1 MEKSKDIVGL
11 GQQPYR
17 AVALGLE
24 AIPRTLAQNCGCD
37 VVRRL
42 TELRAKHNQEDR
54 ENGRFFGIDGE
65 SGNIVDMRTKSIWD
79 PLVVKSQVVKTALE
93 SSCMLLRIDD
103 IVSGIQKRK
112 KAESGG
118 GPMQQAEGE
127 GEEGFGDQRDG

>member
-1 MEKSKDIVGL
+1 LTEKSKEISGL

-24 AIPRTLAQNCGCD
+24 SIPRTLAQNCGCD

-42 TELRAKHNQEDR
+42 TELRAKHNQDD
-54 ENGRFFGIDGE
+54 GKFWGIDGE
-65 SGNIVDMRTKSIWD
+65 TGNCVDMRTRSIWD

-103 IVSGIQKRK
+103 IVSGIQKKK
-112 KAESGG
+112 KAQSG
-118 GPMQQAEGE
+118 GPMQPQE
-127 GEEGFGDQRDG
+127 GEEGADGFGDQRDG